1 MSLQAKS
8 AKYYQAEAERLRHDA
23 DLLSKAL
30 IKEQLLS
37 IAASY
42 DGPAQTVNV
51 LRHGRANW
59 RQLAS

>member
-8 AKYYQAEAERLRHDA
+8 AKYYQAEAERLRREA

-42 DGPAQTVNV
+42 DGLAQTVNV
-51 LRHGRANW
+51 LRHGRAAN
-59 RQLAS
+59 